1 MLISAVQQNDS
12 VIHWCVYILFPLW
25 FITGCWIQFPVLYS
39 RELLSLFIHPIY
51 EFAFAN
57 PSPCPP
63 SPLATTSLF
72 SKSVSLFMFCRYANL
87 CHVLDSTYK
96 WHHMVFVF
104 LFLTW
109 LSVIISRSIHVAA
122 NGDKL
127 FEMWPSTQIVVVDI
141 ERKRQI
147 KYKRQLKGIRNNAKA
162 PSLGVEWVPWTE
174 VGSII
179 NNSFFFFFFEKLES
193 TSHCKIKRFGGIF
206 SLSPPN
212 GPVT

>member
-12 VIHWCVYILFPLW
+12 VTHWCIHILFPLW
-25 FITGCWIQFPVLYS
+25 FITGYWIRFPVLYS

-57 PSPCPP
+57 PSPCAP
-63 SPLATTSLF
+63 SPLATASLF
-72 SKSVSLFMFCRYANL
+72 SKSVSLFMFCRYVHL
-87 CHVLDSTYK
+87 CHILDSTYK
-96 WHHMVFVF
+96 WYHMVFVF

-141 ERKRQI
+141 ERKIQI
-147 KYKRQLKGIRNNAKA
+147 KYKRQLKDIRNNAKA
-162 PSLGVEWVPWTE
+162 PSLGVEWVLWIE

-179 NNSFFFFFFEKLES
+179 NNSLLFFFWEA
-193 TSHCKIKRFGGIF
+193 GIC
-206 SLSPPN
+206 
-212 GPVT
+212 